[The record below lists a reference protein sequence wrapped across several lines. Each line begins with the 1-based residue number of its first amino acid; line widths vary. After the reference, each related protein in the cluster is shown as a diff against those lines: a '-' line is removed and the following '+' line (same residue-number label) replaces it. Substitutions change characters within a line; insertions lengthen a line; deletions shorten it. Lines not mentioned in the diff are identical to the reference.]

1 MAVRAKNR
9 HSLALRSFAALVVGA
24 ALGACSGAAPA
35 PEWQGNASSAL
46 AAFQER
52 YLSGDSKGAE
62 VEFAFAR
69 AQLTATGRAD
79 LVARAEQIRCAAQVA
94 SLVFEPCKGFEALRA
109 DAGPEERAY
118 ADYLEGRVPRSSAA
132 EPFPRLVAY
141 GVQLRSASIAPEGI
155 AAATDIASAQ
165 GWRRPLLA
173 WLGVQLKRAQD
184 AGDSET
190 AARLKRRM
198 ELVSG

>member
-1 MAVRAKNR
+1 MAVRAKTR
-9 HSLALRSFAALVVGA
+9 HSLALSVSLA
-24 ALGACSGAAPA
+24 ACSSPA
-35 PEWQGNASSAL
+35 PVPDWQGNASSSL

-52 YLSGDSKGAE
+52 YLSGDSKSAE
-62 VEFAFAR
+62 SEFTYAR
-69 AQLTATGRAD
+69 SQLAATGRAD
-79 LVARAEQIRCAAQVA
+79 LVARAELIRCAAQVA

-118 ADYLEGRVPRSSAA
+118 ADYLEGRVPRSAA
-132 EPFPRLVAY
+132 NEPFPRLVAY
-141 GVQLRSASIAPEGI
+141 GVQLRMASITPEGI

-184 AGDSET
+184 SGDSET